1 MIRRRDGALA
11 SLITPNPWLVE
22 PDLGSNNWV
31 IGGSKS
37 ATGKPILANDPHRE
51 VVNPALRYVVHLN
64 APGWNVIGATEPGL
78 PGISIGH
85 NDRLAW
91 GFTILGMDQQDLYV
105 EETDPQNAEPLSAPT
120 GSGATWTCERE
131 LICVKGQDEAGR
143 RSI

>member
-1 MIRRRDGALA
+1 MA
-11 SLITPNPWLVE
+11 SFVTPNPWLLE

-37 ATGKPILANDPHRE
+37 ATGMPIIANDPHRE

-78 PGISIGH
+78 PGVSIGH

-105 EETDPQNAEPLSAPT
+105 EETDPQIRIATSPT
-120 GSGATWTCERE
+120 ASG
-131 LICVKGQDEAGR
+131 GR
-143 RSI
+143 

>member
-1 MIRRRDGALA
+1 M
-11 SLITPNPWLVE
+11 
-22 PDLGSNNWV
+22 
-31 IGGSKS
+31 
-37 ATGKPILANDPHRE
+37 TGKPIIANDPHRE

-105 EETDPQNAEPLSAPT
+105 EETDPNNPTRYLAEGPVA
-120 GSGATWTCERE
+120 
-131 LICVKGQDEAGR
+131 
-143 RSI
+143 